1 MANTIKLK
9 RGTST
14 PTTSDIVDGEVAIDK
29 SAQKLY
35 VNDGGSIKEIGG
47 SSGSSTT
54 INNNA
59 NNRVITGSDTA
70 NTLEGESS
78 LTYDG
83 AGNLSLSSTDAGST
97 ANPILAL
104 DRNSSS
110 PADNDVLGDIH
121 FKGRNSA
128 GEEVTYGSFMTKIDD
143 ASDGTEDGR
152 LIYKTMK
159 AGSLTTVLD
168 IKADQLKVNNVS
180 EVFFGD
186 PVSSIKFEGATG
198 DAYET
203 TVQVTD
209 PTADRTVTIPNKS
222 GTFMLDVADD
232 SSPQLAGNLDVLA
245 NEITTTTTNGNIKL
259 NPNGTGVVEVK
270 GDGSS
275 ADGTLQLNCSQN
287 SHGVKIKSPAHS
299 AGASYTLTLPD
310 DTGSANQ
317 VLKTD
322 GSGAL
327 SWVDQSGGSSGVP
340 ATGGTFTGSVTFED
354 AINENVFAITDAS
367 SVALDP
373 DNGMI
378 QTWTL
383 GANRTATD
391 SLNAGQ
397 SVLLMITAGS
407 YTLTWPTIT
416 WAGGSAPTL
425 STSSIT
431 AIELWKVGTTL
442 YGANVGDL

>member
-14 PTTSDIVDGEVAIDK
+14 PTTSDIVDGEVAVDT
-29 SAQKLY
+29 SAKKLY
-35 VNDGGSIKEIGG
+35 VRDSSTIKEIGG
-47 SSGSSTT
+47 G
-54 INNNA
+54 
-59 NNRVITGSDTA
+59 
-70 NTLEGESS
+70 L
-78 LTYDG
+78 
-83 AGNLSLSSTDAGST
+83 
-97 ANPILAL
+97 
-104 DRNSSS
+104 
-110 PADNDVLGDIH
+110 
-121 FKGRNSA
+121 
-128 GEEVTYGSFMTKIDD
+128 
-143 ASDGTEDGR
+143 
-152 LIYKTMK
+152 
-159 AGSLTTVLD
+159 
-168 IKADQLKVNNVS
+168 QNVS
-180 EVFFGD
+180 E
-186 PVSSIKFEGATG
+186 
-198 DAYET
+198 
-203 TVQVTD
+203 
-209 PTADRTVTIPNKS
+209 
-222 GTFMLDVADD
+222 D
-232 SSPQLAGNLDVLA
+232 SSPQLGGNLDVQSS
-245 NEITTTTTNGNIKL
+245 EITTSTSNGNIKL

-299 AGASYTLTLPD
+299 AAASYTLTLPD

-322 GSGAL
+322 GSGGL
-327 SWVDQSGGSSGVP
+327 DWVDQQGGIAS
-340 ATGGTFTGSVTFED
+340 TGGTFTGSVTFED

-391 SLNAGQ
+391 SLTAGQ

-425 STSSIT
+425 STSSVT
-431 AIELWKVGTTL
+431 AIELWKVGSTL
-442 YGANVGDL
+442 YGANVGNL

>member
-128 GEEVTYGSFMTKIDD
+128 GEEVTYGSFMTKIAD

-186 PVSSIKFEGATG
+186 PVSSMIFEGATG
-198 DAYET
+198 NSTRT

-209 PTADRTVTIPNKS
+209 PTANRTVTIPDKS

-425 STSSIT
+425 STSSVT
-431 AIELWKVGTTL
+431 AIELWKVGTIL
-442 YGANVGDL
+442 YGANVGNL

>member
-110 PADNDVLGDIH
+110 PADDDVLGDIH

-159 AGSLTTVLD
+159 NGALTTVLD

-245 NEITTTTTNGNIKL
+245 NEITTTTSNGNIKL

-310 DTGSANQ
+310 TDGNANQ

-322 GSGAL
+322 GSGGL
-327 SWVDQSGGSSGVP
+327 DWVDQQGGIAS
-340 ATGGTFTGSVTFED
+340 TGGTFTGSVTFED

-391 SLNAGQ
+391 SLTAGQ

-425 STSSIT
+425 STSSVT

>member
-1 MANTIKLK
+1 MSNTIKLK

-47 SSGSSTT
+47 GGSGSGTT

-59 NNRVITGSDTA
+59 NNRLITGSDTA

-83 AGNLSLSSTDAGST
+83 AGNLALTSTDAGET

-128 GEEVTYGSFMTKIDD
+128 GQEVTYGSFMTKIAD

-159 AGSLTTVLD
+159 AGTLTTVLD

-180 EVFFGD
+180 EIFFGD

-232 SSPQLAGNLDVLA
+232 SSPQLAGNLDV
-245 NEITTTTTNGNIKL
+245 NGQDIVSTSNGSIEL
-259 NPNGTGVVEVK
+259 DPNGSGKVVFK
-270 GDGSS
+270 GNATKGS
-275 ADGTLQLNCSQN
+275 GQFQLNCEQN
-287 SHGVKIKSPAHS
+287 SHGIVIKGPPHS
-299 AGASYTLTLPD
+299 AAASYTLTLPNTD
-310 DTGSANQ
+310 GAANQ

-327 SWVDQSGGSSGVP
+327 DWVDQSGGSSSTDLIEVMM
-340 ATGGTFTGSVTFED
+340 FT
-354 AINENVFAITDAS
+354 
-367 SVALDP
+367 
-373 DNGMI
+373 
-378 QTWTL
+378 
-383 GANRTATD
+383 
-391 SLNAGQ
+391 
-397 SVLLMITAGS
+397 
-407 YTLTWPTIT
+407 
-416 WAGGSAPTL
+416 
-425 STSSIT
+425 
-431 AIELWKVGTTL
+431 
-442 YGANVGDL
+442 

>member
-9 RGTST
+9 RGNST

-47 SSGSSTT
+47 GSGSSTT

-59 NNRVITGSDTA
+59 NNRIITGSDTA

-83 AGNLSLSSTDAGST
+83 AGNLTLSSTDAGST

-128 GEEVTYGSFMTKIDD
+128 GQEVTYGSFMTKIDD

-425 STSSIT
+425 STSSVT

-442 YGANVGDL
+442 YAANVGNV

>member
-1 MANTIKLK
+1 MSNTIKLK

-35 VNDGGSIKEIGG
+35 INDGGSIKEIGG
-47 SSGSSTT
+47 GGGSSTT

-59 NNRVITGSDTA
+59 NNRIITGSDTA

-83 AGNLSLSSTDAGST
+83 AGNLTLSSTDAGST

-110 PADNDVLGDIH
+110 PADDDVLGDIH

-128 GEEVTYGSFMTKIDD
+128 GQEVTYGSFMTKIAD

-159 AGSLTTVLD
+159 NGALTTVLD

-232 SSPQLAGNLDVLA
+232 SSPQLGGNLDVLT
-245 NEITTTTTNGNIKL
+245 NEITTTTTNANIKL

-391 SLNAGQ
+391 SLTAGQ

>member
-9 RGTST
+9 RGNST

-47 SSGSSTT
+47 GGSSTT

-59 NNRVITGSDTA
+59 NNRIITGSDTA

-83 AGNLSLSSTDAGST
+83 AGNLALSSTDAGST

-110 PADNDVLGDIH
+110 PADDDVLGDIH

-128 GEEVTYGSFMTKIDD
+128 GQEVTYGSFMTKIAD

-245 NEITTTTTNGNIKL
+245 NEITTTTSNGNIKL

-425 STSSIT
+425 STSSVT

>member
-47 SSGSSTT
+47 GGSSTT

-59 NNRVITGSDTA
+59 NNRIITGSDTA

-83 AGNLSLSSTDAGST
+83 AGNLALSSTDAGST

-159 AGSLTTVLD
+159 AGALTTVLD

-232 SSPQLAGNLDVLA
+232 SSPQLGGNLDVLT

-275 ADGTLQLNCSQN
+275 ADGTLQL
-287 SHGVKIKSPAHS
+287 KL
-299 AGASYTLTLPD
+299 LT
-310 DTGSANQ
+310 
-317 VLKTD
+317 
-322 GSGAL
+322 
-327 SWVDQSGGSSGVP
+327 
-340 ATGGTFTGSVTFED
+340 E
-354 AINENVFAITDAS
+354 
-367 SVALDP
+367 
-373 DNGMI
+373 
-378 QTWTL
+378 
-383 GANRTATD
+383 
-391 SLNAGQ
+391 
-397 SVLLMITAGS
+397 
-407 YTLTWPTIT
+407 
-416 WAGGSAPTL
+416 
-425 STSSIT
+425 
-431 AIELWKVGTTL
+431 
-442 YGANVGDL
+442 

>member
-110 PADNDVLGDIH
+110 PADDDVLGDIH

-128 GEEVTYGSFMTKIDD
+128 GQEVTYGSFMTKIAD

-391 SLNAGQ
+391 SLTAGQ

-442 YGANVGDL
+442 YGANVGNL

>member
-47 SSGSSTT
+47 GGGSSTT

-59 NNRVITGSDTA
+59 NNRIITGSDTA

-83 AGNLSLSSTDAGST
+83 AGNLTLSSTDAGST

-110 PADNDVLGDIH
+110 PADDDVLGDIH

-128 GEEVTYGSFMTKIDD
+128 GQEVTYGSFMTKIAD

-391 SLNAGQ
+391 SLTAGQ

-442 YGANVGDL
+442 YGANVGNL

>member
-9 RGTST
+9 RGNST

-47 SSGSSTT
+47 GGSSTT

-59 NNRVITGSDTA
+59 NNRIITGSDTA

-83 AGNLSLSSTDAGST
+83 AGNLALSSTDAGST

-110 PADNDVLGDIH
+110 PADDDVLGDIH

-128 GEEVTYGSFMTKIDD
+128 GQEVTYGSFMTKIAD

-391 SLNAGQ
+391 SLTAGQ

-442 YGANVGDL
+442 YGANVGNL